1 MEQLTLSAVVLA
13 SASIIGLIAKLI
25 HSMRNDIRSCFCI
38 TFRTPTNSAQASP
51 KQIIRPVEVSQ
62 APTAT
67 CSINVPNS
75 I

>member
-38 TFRTPTNSAQASP
+38 TFRTPTNSP
-51 KQIIRPVEVSQ
+51 KQVIRPIEVSQ
-62 APTAT
+62 SPTAT
-67 CSINVPNS
+67 CSINVTSS